1 MKNPE
6 KFVEL
11 AQKLGLSPKALEQ
24 YMACK
29 HAEAHDSK
37 SFATQPQTSNTAFT
51 YSR

>member
-1 MKNPE
+1 MQNSE

-29 HAEAHDSK
+29 NAETNEPK
-37 SFATQPQTSNTAFT
+37 SFIQQPRPAQAQFSYTH
-51 YSR
+51 